1 MPRAERSL
9 IFGYGSLLQQRTGAT
24 PESDV
29 TCHLEGFRRSW
40 NVAMDNARTIAG
52 YKFYVDPETGAR
64 PAVFVTFLNIE
75 ADADRRVNGLLY
87 PVEDALL
94 PLLDRRERNYERRD
108 VTELVDRDV
117 GCRVWAYLGR
127 RDARERYET
136 ARREASAVVSQQ
148 YFDRVRADFAR
159 FGPTMLDEFDGTTDP
174 PEVPLRSLQ
183 RVNVPLDPDADG
195 ANGAADP
202 ARQWA
207 VEGVV

>member
-1 MPRAERSL
+1 MPTADRSL
-9 IFGYGSLLQQRTGAT
+9 IFGYGSLLQQRNGAT

-29 TCHLEGFRRSW
+29 MCHLAGFHRSW

-52 YKFYVDPETGAR
+52 YKFYVDPETGER

-75 ADADRRVNGLLY
+75 EDRDRRVNGLVY
-87 PVEDALL
+87 PVEDSLL

-108 VTELVDRDV
+108 VTELVDRDF
-117 GCRVWAYLGR
+117 GGRVWAYVGR

-136 ARREASAVVSQQ
+136 ARREGRAVVARQ
-148 YFDRVRADFAR
+148 YFDQIRADFGR
-159 FGPTMLDEFDGTTDP
+159 FGPGTLDEFDRTTNR

-183 RVNVPLDPDADG
+183 RVNVPLDTDGDG
-195 ANGAADP
+195 ANGAADA
-202 ARQWA
+202 ARQSA